1 MNRNTCKL
9 ISRKTEEILTH
20 WLLSLIAEEKEIKY
34 KDVYKYLPKQ
44 EYYYNIKTLYLSTYS
59 KKWVRKNLKKMYKA
73 GVDIASID
81 YDYFNNNY
89 KDYST

>member
-1 MNRNTCKL
+1 MNRKTCKL

-44 EYYYNIKTLYLSTYS
+44 EYYYNIKTLYLS
-59 KKWVRKNLKKMYKA
+59 KKMYKA
-73 GVDIASID
+73 GIDIASID
-81 YDYFNNNY
+81 YNYFNNNY

>member
-1 MNRNTCKL
+1 MKNLFIFLSLL
-9 ISRKTEEILTH
+9 ILPFSLKTEE
-20 WLLSLIAEEKEIKY
+20 E

-73 GVDIASID
+73 GIDIASID